1 MSANRPGL
9 CYENQP
15 PPPVSVAWIIATTVV
30 AIGVSVATTVVAI
43 VVAVVRCGVAVPRVK
58 ATAVKYVCVWI
69 WLRVRIR
76 RWIWLRVIRLCRPV
90 ADDDDDLGLGVAWH
104 RHERGNH
111 QHRSRERSNK
121 CVSHYASCYR
131 PPKPLNATP
140 KPIRAA

>member
-1 MSANRPGL
+1 MTQPDRPGL

-30 AIGVSVATTVVAI
+30 AIGVSVATI

-58 ATAVKYVCVWI
+58 ATAVKYVCV
-69 WLRVRIR
+69 
-76 RWIWLRVIRLCRPV
+76 WIWLRVIRLCRPV

-121 CVSHYASCYR
+121 CVSH
-131 PPKPLNATP
+131 LDT
-140 KPIRAA
+140 